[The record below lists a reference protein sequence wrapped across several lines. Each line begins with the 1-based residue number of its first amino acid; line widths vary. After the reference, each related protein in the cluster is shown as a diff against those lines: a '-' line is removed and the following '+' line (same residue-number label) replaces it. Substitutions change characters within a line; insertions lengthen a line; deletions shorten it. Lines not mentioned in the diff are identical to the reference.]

1 MPENL
6 NRDGASKVALSNK
19 DITKLCRQKLKLIES
34 KLKQTPIQ
42 LATNKVISLL
52 SELDVN
58 EKTNKYIIS
67 DIDKNAIINCQK
79 VINNKLQEI
88 NSEIDVNI
96 KEAINQ

>member
-1 MPENL
+1 M
-6 NRDGASKVALSNK
+6 
-19 DITKLCRQKLKLIES
+19 
-34 KLKQTPIQ
+34 
-42 LATNKVISLL
+42 

-96 KEAINQ
+96 KQAVNQ